1 MSEEGTVE
9 FLAAVPLLEG
19 LEGAY
24 LAELA
29 RALRR
34 RTVREGELLWRQ
46 GDTAKD
52 LLFVVEGSVSVSQHL
67 PGDRTVEMA
76 EAGPGDT
83 LGEIALLD
91 GGENTM
97 SARVTQTATLLVLSR
112 VDFAALVA
120 RQDPSAFTLK
130 RRLAALTTG
139 HLRTLLGR
147 LSLSLGGNAAGDPAN
162 GAARAL
168 ADLDWCGPPDSKY
181 VRRMANFH
189 EFDPLALWGFLTA
202 GRYARCPPGRILLA
216 EGAPSTA
223 CFLTINGAVEKMLV
237 RGDRRI
243 RVALAGP
250 GKAFGYE
257 GLIDCGGS
265 PFTAISRE
273 RALLLVLAREPF
285 ERLFYGEDAGSR
297 VFLDVIQRDLVA
309 ALRQALRPHARL
321 AASV

>member
-1 MSEEGTVE
+1 MSDDETVV
-9 FLAAVPLLEG
+9 FLATVPLLEG

-29 RALRR
+29 RAVRR
-34 RTVREGELLWRQ
+34 RTVREGEPLWRQ
-46 GDTAKD
+46 GDAAKEM
-52 LLFVVEGSVSVSQHL
+52 LFIVEGGVSASLHL

-97 SARVTQTATLLVLSR
+97 SARATRNATLLALSR

-120 RQDPSAFTLK
+120 RQHPSAFALR
-130 RRLAALTTG
+130 RRLSVLATT
-139 HLRTLLGR
+139 HLRNLLR
-147 LSLSLGGNAAGDPAN
+147 LLSASLGGDAAGGPAED
-162 GAARAL
+162 AARAF
-168 ADLDWCGPPDSKY
+168 ADLEYCRPPDSKY
-181 VRRMANFH
+181 VRRMAAFH
-189 EFDPLALWGFLTA
+189 EFDPVALWGILTA
-202 GRYARCPPGRILLA
+202 GRYARCPVGRTLIA
-216 EGAPSTA
+216 EGAPSAA
-223 CFLTINGAVEKMLV
+223 CYLTINGAVEKVLV

-257 GLIDCGGS
+257 SLIDGLGA
-265 PFTAISRE
+265 PITAVTRE
-273 RALLLVLAREPF
+273 RTLLLVLPRESF
-285 ERLFYGEDAGSR
+285 ERLFHGEDAGSR
-297 VFLDVIQRDLVA
+297 VFLDVIQRDLVGSV
-309 ALRQALRPHARL
+309 RQTLRPHARL